1 MLKNQVV
8 YNLNR
13 VYPVGSDD
21 RVHLS
26 INSDFVDLAWDYWDG
41 DHGGFLVS
49 TQHRVGP
56 YLNISGNLT
65 PRN

>member
-13 VYPVGSDD
+13 VHPVGSDD

-26 INSDFVDLAWDYWDG
+26 VNSDFVDLAWDYWGG
-41 DHGGFLVS
+41 DHVGYLVF
-49 TQHRVGP
+49 T
-56 YLNISGNLT
+56 
-65 PRN
+65 